1 MWGASD
7 ESDIVPMHCLHCFSS
22 SPPQPCAV
30 YHLII
35 IFCSNYFC
43 FLSNE
48 KVFQYIAIIVL
59 PFPSPLMLLGPQKWL
74 INETKC
80 LELGW
85 ESRDGPMRKMFSNP
99 LSFPHTGTSLHLKYE
114 MGLMI
119 KSCLSVPPTLV
130 PETAV
135 SNLMTIGSQS
145 ELQLRG
151 EKQRENR
158 GGWGSAM
165 GPLNPVVSLG
175 PLRPSCRAQG
185 IVSVESSHQRLSQ
198 QDQLLGCVWTVT
210 QPKAWWHA
218 QTATQ
223 QTHRVCSSC
232 QNFFK
237 TEFEPNSQS
246 I

>member
-35 IFCSNYFC
+35 IFCSKYFC

-114 MGLMI
+114 MALMI

-135 SNLMTIGSQS
+135 SNDYRKS
-145 ELQLRG
+145 EWTATPWG
-151 EKQRENR
+151 EAKRKQRWVR
-158 GGWGSAM
+158 VSYGSPKSSGLPWTPQTLLQ
-165 GPLNPVVSLG
+165 GPGHCFCGIFPPAALPAGPAAWLCLNCHPAKGLVA
-175 PLRPSCRAQG
+175 RPNCNPANTPG
-185 IVSVESSHQRLSQ
+185 L
-198 QDQLLGCVWTVT
+198 
-210 QPKAWWHA
+210 
-218 QTATQ
+218 
-223 QTHRVCSSC
+223 
-232 QNFFK
+232 
-237 TEFEPNSQS
+237 
-246 I
+246 